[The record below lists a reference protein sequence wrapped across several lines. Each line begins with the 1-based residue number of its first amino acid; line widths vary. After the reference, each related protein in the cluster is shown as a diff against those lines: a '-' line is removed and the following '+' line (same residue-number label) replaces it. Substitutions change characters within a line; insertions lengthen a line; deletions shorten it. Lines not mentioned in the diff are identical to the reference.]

1 MTNWSNSF
9 DIKSWA
15 AWSPSIRTNE
25 DWVAWAANPF
35 PPVGGEFP
43 KIEEMQPINRRRLK
57 RLGSLALDPAYRM
70 PESSGPLIFCN
81 KYGELDRC
89 YALLNE
95 LNETGA
101 IPPQSFS
108 LAVHNAIPSLY
119 TIDKKINSNVI
130 AISSDSG
137 ILSALIEAHGLFA
150 SGESTV
156 RIIVVEEEVPA
167 PYQRY
172 TNFPN
177 ESYGFVVDV
186 APGSEMKMGFSAEKK
201 SSHDSRPLSI
211 NLNVLR
217 FILNGESTFSEVM
230 NGVNWQLRRG

>member
-15 AWSPSIRTNE
+15 AWSPLIRANE

-57 RLGSLALDPAYRM
+57 RLGNLALDPAYRM

-186 APGSEMKMGFSAEKK
+186 APGSQFKVGFSAEKK
-201 SSHDSRPLSI
+201 NSDSREQLSI

-217 FILNGESTFSEVM
+217 FILNGESDFSEVI
-230 NGVNWQLRRG
+230 NRVNWQLRRS